1 LAFSF
6 FAQNAECYSAGMNS
20 PMVVY
25 LFRDSLPS
33 RSNTVVCVGEKER
46 IEAAFGGQL
55 AVLFKGEAVYSND
68 STNRTYL
75 GVWGARNTSR
85 LRRLLR
91 EQGVELLVKR
101 TRPPNTRLRSFE
113 RSEVSVGFPERA
125 RGSQRSFAKNAQDFG
140 RRLPRAKDARSRL
153 QSASS

>member
-1 LAFSF
+1 MS
-6 FAQNAECYSAGMNS
+6 
-20 PMVVY
+20 VY

-46 IEAAFGGQL
+46 IETALGAGQL
-55 AVLFKGEAVYSND
+55 AGLFKGEVVYRND
-68 STNRTYL
+68 TTKRAYL

-101 TRPPNTRLRSFE
+101 TRPPNTRL
-113 RSEVSVGFPERA
+113 
-125 RGSQRSFAKNAQDFG
+125 
-140 RRLPRAKDARSRL
+140 
-153 QSASS
+153 SSLNVQG